1 MCAVP
6 AHIYYILIEQPFGC
20 GYRKEVLSMAK
31 KQTIQHL
38 IHSELASKISFGKS
52 KHEDK
57 KNLAFGESNYRIY
70 SYSTYETYLKE
81 MTAYAR
87 WLKEEKGISKAADL
101 SKTEQ
106 YAKEYLQYRMDKGN
120 SVYTLKMERS
130 ALSMLYGKQID
141 FSLPMRDKTSIT
153 RSRNETTNDKHYSR
167 EGKYRDVFIMGVA
180 TGGRRKD
187 LVNLKTNALR
197 EKDGQLYISFER
209 SKGGRNRL
217 SPVREEYVNEVR
229 EIFLKR
235 QTEGKEKVF
244 DKIPQKID
252 IHALRREYAKN
263 LYKDILTNPALREE
277 YLKQYP
283 VRSEYKTQKDK
294 DGIVYTKII
303 RTNTYKDRDSNIY
316 DRNDL
321 YVISQ
326 ALGHNRI
333 DTSITHY
340 LK

>member
-1 MCAVP
+1 
-6 AHIYYILIEQPFGC
+6 
-20 GYRKEVLSMAK
+20 MAK
-31 KQTIQHL
+31 KQTIEHL
-38 IHSELASKISFGKS
+38 IHNELVSKIAFGES

-57 KNLAFGESNYRIY
+57 KSLTFGESSYKIY

-81 MTAYAR
+81 TTAYAC
-87 WLKEEKGISKAADL
+87 WLREEKGISKSVDL
-101 SKTEQ
+101 SRTEQ
-106 YAKEYLQYRMDKGN
+106 YAEEYLQSRLDNGI

-130 ALSMLYGKQID
+130 ALAMLYSKQIN
-141 FSLPMRDKTSIT
+141 FALPVRDNKAIT
-153 RSRNETTNDKHYSR
+153 RSRKETSNDRHYSR
-167 EGKYRDVFIMGVA
+167 VGKYKDVFVMALA

-187 LVNLKTNALR
+187 LINLRTSDLVEISGN
-197 EKDGQLYISFER
+197 LYISFKG

-217 SPVREEYVNEVR
+217 SPVRQEYVNEVR
-229 EIFLKR
+229 EIFLKS
-235 QTEGKEKVF
+235 QTEGKKKVF
-244 DKIPQKID
+244 DKIPKKID

-263 LYKDILTNPALREE
+263 LYKDILANPALRDE

-294 DGIVYTKII
+294 NGITYTKEIK
-303 RTNTYKDRDSNIY
+303 TKTYKDRDGNIY
-316 DRNDL
+316 SREDL

>member
-1 MCAVP
+1 
-6 AHIYYILIEQPFGC
+6 
-20 GYRKEVLSMAK
+20 MAK

-197 EKDGQLYISFER
+197 EIDGQLYISFER

-244 DKIPQKID
+244 DKIPQNVFGK
-252 IHALRREYAKN
+252 
-263 LYKDILTNPALREE
+263 P
-277 YLKQYP
+277 
-283 VRSEYKTQKDK
+283 
-294 DGIVYTKII
+294 
-303 RTNTYKDRDSNIY
+303 
-316 DRNDL
+316 
-321 YVISQ
+321 
-326 ALGHNRI
+326 
-333 DTSITHY
+333 
-340 LK
+340 

>member
-1 MCAVP
+1 
-6 AHIYYILIEQPFGC
+6 
-20 GYRKEVLSMAK
+20 MAK

-38 IHSELASKISFGKS
+38 IHNELVSKIAFGES

-57 KNLAFGESNYRIY
+57 KSLAFRESSYKIY

-81 MTAYAR
+81 ATAYAC
-87 WLKEEKGISKAADL
+87 WLREEKGISKSVDL
-101 SKTEQ
+101 NKTEQ
-106 YAKEYLQYRMDKGN
+106 YVEEYLQSRLDKGI

-130 ALSMLYGKQID
+130 ALSMLYSKQID
-141 FSLPMRDKTSIT
+141 FALPVRNKTNIT
-153 RSRNETTNDKHYSR
+153 RSRKETSNDRHYSR
-167 EGKYRDVFIMGVA
+167 EGKYKDVFVMGIA

-187 LVNLKTNALR
+187 LKNLRTSDLVEIN
-197 EKDGQLYISFER
+197 GNLYISFKC

-217 SPVREEYVNEVR
+217 SPVRQEYAQAVEK
-229 EIFLKR
+229 IFLNR
-235 QTEGKEKVF
+235 QIEGKEKVF
-244 DKIPQKID
+244 DKIPNKID
-252 IHALRREYAKN
+252 IHSLRREYAKN
-263 LYKDILTNPALREE
+263 LYKDILQNPILRDE

-283 VRSEYKTQKDK
+283 VRKEFKTQRNK
-294 DGIVYTKII
+294 DGITYTKEIK
-303 RTNTYKDRDSNIY
+303 TKTYKDRDENIY
-316 DRNDL
+316 SREDL

>member
-1 MCAVP
+1 
-6 AHIYYILIEQPFGC
+6 
-20 GYRKEVLSMAK
+20 MAK

-38 IHSELASKISFGKS
+38 IHNELVSKI
-52 KHEDK
+52 
-57 KNLAFGESNYRIY
+57 AFGESKHADKKTLEFGGSSYKIY

-81 MTAYAR
+81 ATAYAC
-87 WLKEEKGISKAADL
+87 WLKEEKGISKVVDL
-101 SKTEQ
+101 SETEQ
-106 YAKEYLQYRMDKGN
+106 YVKEYLQHRLDNGI

-130 ALSMLYGKQID
+130 ALSMLYGKSIKFD
-141 FSLPMRDKTSIT
+141 LPIRDNKAIK
-153 RSRNETTNDKHYSR
+153 RSRKETSNDRHYSR
-167 EGKYRDVFIMGVA
+167 EGKYKDVFTMGIA

-187 LVNLKTNALR
+187 LKNLRTSDLVEIN
-197 EKDGQLYISFER
+197 GNFYISFKG

-217 SPVREEYVNEVR
+217 SPVRQEYVNEVR

-235 QTEGKEKVF
+235 QAEGKEKVF
-244 DKIPQKID
+244 DIIPNKID
-252 IHALRREYAKN
+252 IHSLRREYAKN
-263 LYKDILTNPALREE
+263 LYKDILANPALRDE

-294 DGIVYTKII
+294 SGNVYTKKI
-303 RTNTYKDRDSNIY
+303 RTNTYKDRDGNTY